1 MRVNPFAPAPQG
13 RSGLALPRHAWGR
26 LVAFLA
32 AAFVLAAGAV
42 LPIASASAAPS
53 SPEADGPSTAAVEPG
68 DSVWLGRSVGYG
80 GTRLFGIYGE
90 RPTDP
95 GADPDYWAYCIEIE
109 VPALTGVEGY
119 VGDVDSF
126 LGDNYFAGDA
136 TVQGQIFWILANSYP
151 VLSLEEFGAAAGVP
165 GISQND
171 AIEATQYAIWRFTDL
186 DRDASWPWSS
196 ASSEAAYRYL
206 VDGAHTNPGFSYE
219 DLVVTATIDAPA
231 ATQTA
236 GTLAGPFVVHTNSAP
251 ASVESDPAITL
262 TDSTGTPIDTDAV
275 VDGQEIYLD
284 LRDVTD
290 AGSATVT
297 LSARGTSSTGN
308 VISVPGRSGG
318 TPSEGSHSQSIILV
332 TPHTTRTTD
341 AATITWNE
349 PEVPLVPAIGTS
361 LVDAADGDRVIAPE
375 GGTVIDTVAYENLTV
390 GTEYTLSGELY
401 DRATGEPTGL
411 TGATTFT
418 PTDANGWVDVEL
430 TIPEGFAGST
440 LVAFE
445 HLAVGDTVV
454 ASHEDIDDEAQTV
467 RVEEPEE
474 PTTPTPEEPEEPTT
488 PVTPEEPTTPDEP
501 TTTPDE
507 PTTPGP
513 QGPGS
518 LPDTGAN
525 IVAIAAGALT
535 LLAAGTAALVASRR
549 RNATE

>member
-1 MRVNPFAPAPQG
+1 MRVNPFTPAPQG
-13 RSGLALPRHAWGR
+13 RSGLALPRHTWGR

-32 AAFVLAAGAV
+32 AAFLLAVGAV

-53 SPEADGPSTAAVEPG
+53 SPEEDGPSTAAVEPG
-68 DSVWLGRSVGYG
+68 DSVWLGRSIGHG

-90 RPTDP
+90 RPADP

-109 VPALTGVEGY
+109 VSALTGVEGY

-126 LGDNYFAGDA
+126 LGDNHFADDP
-136 TVQGQIFWILANSYP
+136 TVQGQVFWILAHSYP
-151 VLSLEEFGAAAGVP
+151 VLTLEEFGAAAGVP

-186 DRDASWPWSS
+186 DWDASWSWSS

-206 VDGAHTNPGFSYE
+206 VDGAHNNPGLSYE
-219 DLVVTATIDAPA
+219 DLVVTATIDAPV

-251 ASVESDPAITL
+251 ASVESDPAITIS
-262 TDSTGTPIDTDAV
+262 DSTGTPIDTNAV

-308 VISVPGRSGG
+308 VISVPGRNGG
-318 TPSEGSHSQSIILV
+318 APSARSHSQSIILV

-349 PEVPLVPAIGTS
+349 PQVPLVPAIGTS
-361 LVDAADGDRVIAPE
+361 LVDAADGDRVIASE

-390 GTEYTLSGELY
+390 GTEYTMSGELY
-401 DRATGEPTGL
+401 DRSTGEPTGL
-411 TGATTFT
+411 TGTTTFT
-418 PTDANGWVDVEL
+418 PAEANGSVEVEL
-430 TIPEGFAGST
+430 TIPEGYAGST

-445 HLAVGDTVV
+445 YLAIGDTVV
-454 ASHEDIDDEAQTV
+454 ASHEDIDDAAQTV

-474 PTTPTPEEPEEPTT
+474 PTTPTPEEPT
-488 PVTPEEPTTPDEP
+488 PPGPEEPTSPEEP
-501 TTTPDE
+501 PSPPPEE
-507 PTTPGP
+507 PPP
-513 QGPGS
+513 P
-518 LPDTGAN
+518 PPPAP
-525 IVAIAAGALT
+525 
-535 LLAAGTAALVASRR
+535 
-549 RNATE
+549 